1 MELNP
6 NGQIQQNYDQMALMN
21 VNKLQRETKETFEL
35 KSFNNWIKAV
45 LIQTQTKQTCRL
57 IEKELDLKIGSE
69 SKILHV
75 LDIGCGRGQD
85 IPKWKLTRL
94 QYMVAVDFSEECIR
108 SYEERWRNN
117 HEPYRLFTLTQD
129 FTHQSFYYD
138 IQHSYYDIVSAQLC
152 FHYMFSSEKA
162 LTNGLAAI
170 LSNLLVGGAT
180 DIAHTF
186 GLSDLVIGLT
196 VVAIGTSLPEIAAS
210 LAAAW
215 RGEGDIAVGNVVGSN
230 IANLLL
236 ILGIGAVLAPGGLPV
251 AAVVGTRRQMDLPI
265 MLVTAVACLPVA
277 LDGASIAR
285 WEGGLFVAYYL
296 AYLAYLVLAAIKSPL
311 LGRFTDA
318 MVFFALPM
326 SAVTLAVLLARGLR
340 QELARE
346 EPPSTRR
353 LPRR

>member
-170 LSNLLVGGAT
+170 LSNLLVGGVFIAT
-180 DIAHTF
+180 IPDSYTILKKVEEK
-186 GLSDLVIGLT
+186 GRQQEDGSKVY
-196 VVAIGTSLPEIAAS
+196 
-210 LAAAW
+210 
-215 RGEGDIAVGNVVGSN
+215 GNKYF
-230 IANLLL
+230 
-236 ILGIGAVLAPGGLPV
+236 
-251 AAVVGTRRQMDLPI
+251 
-265 MLVTAVACLPVA
+265 
-277 LDGASIAR
+277 SIK
-285 WEGGLFVAYYL
+285 Y
-296 AYLAYLVLAAIKSPL
+296 
-311 LGRFTDA
+311 
-318 MVFFALPM
+318 
-326 SAVTLAVLLARGLR
+326 
-340 QELARE
+340 
-346 EPPSTRR
+346 
-353 LPRR
+353 